1 MCTRL
6 LSNVAKIQGYN
17 YLRLVLAPL
26 LDEMIRYPMDRDF
39 QLDPEKAKQAEV
51 DVNVSNIKRL
61 AQLFLDV
68 ITNSASV
75 LPM

>member
-1 MCTRL
+1 MGNRL

-26 LDEMIRYPMDRDF
+26 IEEMIQYPVDRDF
-39 QLDPEKAKQAEV
+39 QLDPEKAKQPEV
-51 DVNVSNIKRL
+51 DTNVNNIKRL

-75 LPM
+75 LPV

>member
-17 YLRLVLAPL
+17 YLRLVLTPL
-26 LDEMIRYPMDRDF
+26 LEEMTRYPMDRDF
-39 QLDPEKAKQAEV
+39 QLDPEKAKQSEV
-51 DVNVSNIKRL
+51 DANINNIKRL

-75 LPM
+75 LPV